1 MKIRY
6 AEMLLVFAA
15 IISFHSLNWSLAIAA
30 TSLLIA
36 FCRFALQVQE
46 KKEAKEN
53 DQAAKQLLNEQAEEL
68 GKSLSKLFGATS
80 KSRKPSSAS
89 NKKFNIDPDS
99 DLH

>member
-6 AEMLLVFAA
+6 AEMLLIFAA
-15 IISFHSLNWSLAIAA
+15 IISFHSLNWSLGIAA
-30 TSLLIA
+30 TSLFVA

-46 KKEAKEN
+46 KKETKEN
-53 DQAAKQLLNEQAEEL
+53 EQATAKLLNEQAEEL

-80 KSRKPSSAS
+80 KSKKPSSS
-89 NKKFNIDPDS
+89 RNKKFDIDPDT